1 VAADS
6 PWPAIRA
13 VLRLLVAAPLLAG
26 SVLLA
31 VQPAAIRSFA
41 RTGLPDFVRG
51 LLCGAEIAA
60 AVLFL
65 FPRTVYVGGLG
76 LLAVLAAAMAL
87 HAALH
92 LGIGLQPLFFALVA
106 ALLVAERAARRRA
119 AAGAAPGER
128 KSAER
133 AG

>member
-1 VAADS
+1 MRADS

-26 SVLLA
+26 SILLA
-31 VQPAAIRSFA
+31 VQPAAIRAFA
-41 RTGLPDFVRG
+41 QTGLPDFVRG
-51 LLCGAEIAA
+51 LLVGAEIAA
-60 AVLFL
+60 SVLFL

-119 AAGAAPGER
+119 AADAGAETESAGER
-128 KSAER
+128 
-133 AG
+133 